1 MEKHGGGASSR
12 DRRTRRRRHG
22 HGRSRVQESGLLRND
37 QPLLQGPHATLPE
50 RVPLRAGRLSS
61 LINAGLLRGIN
72 VEPCPEVNH
81 RRKPARRADPGAQE
95 DGESAASNLHGTAL
109 CVLARFIMQNSSG
122 RAENR
127 SHAERSGERRHS
139 QRFACRCHSENQSA
153 ERTLGSGSGGRVRSY
168 MQTIR
173 IGLVSER
180 GAQVGA
186 TTLCM
191 RFIDPNR
198 PMSRD
203 YIPTGDSTERRRATL
218 MAEKSSVSIDL
229 LDSAARLPV
238 DVTLLCFSMADRCS
252 FEYASGV
259 HRCSSE

>member
-95 DGESAASNLHGTAL
+95 DGESAASNLHGHCAL
-109 CVLARFIMQNSSG
+109 RIQLDLFAKQFWK
-122 RAENR
+122 
-127 SHAERSGERRHS
+127 SGE
-139 QRFACRCHSENQSA
+139 SESLRGA
-153 ERTLGSGSGGRVRSY
+153 ESGGTPSVSPAVVTLRIRVP
-168 MQTIR
+168 
-173 IGLVSER
+173 SER
-180 GAQVGA
+180 WGVGA
-186 TTLCM
+186 E
-191 RFIDPNR
+191 
-198 PMSRD
+198 
-203 YIPTGDSTERRRATL
+203 GE
-218 MAEKSSVSIDL
+218 
-229 LDSAARLPV
+229 
-238 DVTLLCFSMADRCS
+238 
-252 FEYASGV
+252 
-259 HRCSSE
+259 